1 MNNDPLNQN
10 EEFPIKFAGFLPQ
23 YSKAD
28 PKSGLVNKNHL
39 NQTDEMINKFI
50 VECEKEAAA
59 LEITVDYYIAE
70 FLI

>member
-1 MNNDPLNQN
+1 MN
-10 EEFPIKFAGFLPQ
+10 EK
-23 YSKAD
+23 Y
-28 PKSGLVNKNHL
+28 L
-39 NQTDEMINKFI
+39 NQTDEMIEKFI

>member
-1 MNNDPLNQN
+1 VN
-10 EEFPIKFAGFLPQ
+10 EE
-23 YSKAD
+23 S
-28 PKSGLVNKNHL
+28 L

-50 VECEKEAAA
+50 IECEREAAA